1 MRCRPLVCLLPLRR
15 LTPLMTVAS
24 GCHFNSVVVSTRWHV
39 DEASSAT
46 TSASS
51 ASRPAISKEDQKVVP
66 WAHAGNL
73 AAATTDRNA
82 SSTEP
87 RHGDNTASTGAVA
100 AGNINSLETSLRHK
114 TSAAT
119 SSNARYAPWEIRA
132 LLLPLIPLGGAT
144 VPLRDV
150 VNLLPTAAQEEM
162 QRDGGSP
169 LAYVR
174 QHLADDVVV
183 RGAELSRRTV
193 NLDSATPRGGV
204 RQSAPVPPPPPPPP
218 VNTNRVATRPSSQAT
233 GGAKSVL
240 EVMDTLVE
248 FIPTFFV
255 QQQMVADQLPSEITR
270 HYADSSFLFYIKRFR
285 HYIDIRAHHG
295 NTEIRLRPDFA
306 HPKRGTADA
315 RYTSGLSNSDILSQ
329 LARGRRPPR
338 NSEANLIHFILPRI
352 PSTYTPLATVLQ
364 DVSDIVSRHPSFDP
378 RLGVTGLFEKYPEY
392 FQIVDAKLRVRPF
405 HSAPNSLNDLNA
417 MTSPLPKIYAKV
429 KQLVDDYAEG
439 KDYNV
444 EAEKAAAVV
453 PTGKLYAL
461 LTITEKKEVK
471 MQCRSFPRFLRLH
484 GEEIVVSVDNMKVYQ
499 FRPTYERCAETIM
512 DQRLTMSS
520 LSPDDPVLKI
530 PAAMD
535 DNTSADWA
543 VRELYDALPLMQC
556 AELEEVMSLV
566 PPSVRNALPREE
578 AKLVEHLALYPD
590 YFLTWQYPDDPSVT
604 VVQRAKLELLPM
616 EEGDIARMVLPMI
629 PQGGIEAKRL
639 LRRVPLPLQRH
650 FYRHGLKKVLG
661 GMKEYFL
668 VAGEKVVRVG

>member
-1 MRCRPLVCLLPLRR
+1 MRCRSLLCLLPVRR
-15 LTPLMTVAS
+15 LTPLRTAINRS
-24 GCHFNSVVVSTRWHV
+24 PFGPVVVSLRWHLEGAPSIAV
-39 DEASSAT
+39 
-46 TSASS
+46 SASS
-51 ASRPAISKEDQKVVP
+51 ASKPVISEEDQKVVP
-66 WAHAGNL
+66 RVYAGGP
-73 AAATTDRNA
+73 AGATVA
-82 SSTEP
+82 STEP
-87 RHGDNTASTGAVA
+87 RTEPNHGEGTAATGAAA
-100 AGNINSLETSLRHK
+100 AGGVNSLETPARQQP
-114 TSAAT
+114 SAA
-119 SSNARYAPWEIRA
+119 SSTAARYAPWEIRA
-132 LLLPLIPLGGAT
+132 LLLPLLPLGGAT

-150 VNLLPTAAQEEM
+150 VHLLPAAAREEM
-162 QRDGGSP
+162 QRDGGNP

-174 QHLADDVVV
+174 HHFADDVVV
-183 RGAELSRRTV
+183 RGTELARCTV
-193 NLDSATPRGGV
+193 DLDSAAPRGRV
-204 RQSAPVPPPPPPPP
+204 RLSAPPPPPPP
-218 VNTNRVATRPSSQAT
+218 VNMSRAATHRPSQLT
-233 GGAKSVL
+233 GGAKPVL
-240 EVMDTLVE
+240 EVLDTLVE

-255 QQQMVADQLPSEITR
+255 QQQMVADQLPSEITKQ
-270 HYADSSFLFYIKRFR
+270 YADSSFMFYIKRFR

-306 HPKRGTADA
+306 HPKRGTADPL
-315 RYTSGLSNSDILSQ
+315 YTSGLSNSDMLSQ

-392 FQIVDAKLRVRPF
+392 FQLVDAKLRVRPL

-417 MTSPLPKIYAKV
+417 TTSPLPKIYAKV
-429 KQLVDDYAEG
+429 KQLVDDNAEG

-444 EAEKAAAVV
+444 AADKVAAAV

-461 LTITEKKEVK
+461 LTATEKKEVK
-471 MQCRSFPRFLRLH
+471 TQCRSFPRFLRLH

-520 LSPDDPVLKI
+520 LAPDDPVLKI

-535 DNTSADWA
+535 DSTSADWA

-556 AELEEVMSLV
+556 AELDEVMSLV
-566 PPSVRNALPREE
+566 PPSVKNALPQEQ

-590 YFLTWQYPDDPSVT
+590 YFSTWPYPDDPSVI
-604 VVQRAKLELLPM
+604 VVQRAKLEPLPM
-616 EEGDIARMVLPMI
+616 QPEDIARMVLPMI
-629 PQGGIEAKRL
+629 PQGGIEVARL

-650 FYRHGLKKVLG
+650 FYRHGLKKVLAE
-661 GMKEYFL
+661 MKQYFL
-668 VAGEKVVRVG
+668 VAGEKVMRVG